1 MSTSSVAP
9 SALPALSL
17 IAMPGRR
24 ARTVDLAVEIE
35 RRGFPSVW
43 CPSYGDPMA
52 LCHAI
57 LGATTTL
64 VAATS
69 IQPIYLR
76 HAVDLAQH
84 AAFLHEVSGGRFLLG
99 IGVSHGPALERLGVD
114 SGKPLSDMRAYVSSM
129 RAATA
134 GPLPPIVLATLRSKM
149 VDLALEIA
157 DGAVFANGSC
167 STIAT
172 AVSAVSSER
181 RSAGFTLGDMVPTVI
196 TDDLDAAKANVR
208 KTLAGYVRLPNY
220 RNYWR
225 GCGYEEEMAAIEA
238 ALSGGRAA
246 DVGSL
251 MSDRWLHD
259 VTLIGSATVVRGGV
273 ERWIASG
280 VTPILVP
287 SAVSGGQFQA
297 FDDVFAA
304 FS

>member
-1 MSTSSVAP
+1 MPIAS
-9 SALPALSL
+9 LPALSL

-24 ARTVDLAVEIE
+24 ARTVELAVEIE

-52 LCHAI
+52 LCQAI
-57 LGATTTL
+57 VSATKTL

-76 HAVDLAQH
+76 HPVDLAQH
-84 AAFLHEVSGGRFLLG
+84 AAFLHEVSGGRFRLG

-114 SGKPLSDMRAYVSSM
+114 SGKPLSDMRAYVAAM
-129 RAATA
+129 RAANA
-134 GPLPPIVLATLRSKM
+134 GPLPPIILATLRSKM
-149 VDLALEIA
+149 MDLALEIA
-157 DGAVFANGSC
+157 EGAVFANGAC
-167 STIAT
+167 STIASST
-172 AVSAVSSER
+172 ACVPSAR
-181 RSAGFTLGDMVPTVI
+181 RAGGFALGNMVPTVI

-208 KTLAGYVRLPNY
+208 KTLSGYVRLPNY
-220 RNYWR
+220 RNYWH
-225 GCGYEEEMAAIEA
+225 GCGYDEEMTAIEVTLA
-238 ALSGGRAA
+238 NDPRF

-259 VTLIGSATVVRGGV
+259 VTLIGSASTVRDGV
-273 ERWIASG
+273 ERWNASG

-304 FS
+304 FA